1 LLKIRLV
8 PILIALHLSN
18 LSIAQ
23 SEPKLRWMSFEQLE
37 DSLAK
42 KPKRVFVDFYADWCA
57 PCLKMD
63 KEVFT
68 DKEVIQELTKNYYA
82 VKMNVESEDTIY
94 FSGQRFLNER
104 IKKRNPIHQI
114 PLLMARQKDKPFS
127 LPALIFLDKKFKAT
141 ARYFQYLNVAQLT
154 EILKTQDNRID

>member
-1 LLKIRLV
+1 MLKVRLV
-8 PILIALHLSN
+8 LILIVLHLSN

-42 KPKRVFVDFYADWCA
+42 KPKRVFIDFYADWCA

-68 DKEVIQELTKNYYA
+68 DKEIIQELTKNYYA

-127 LPALIFLDKKFKAT
+127 LPALVFLDKKFKAT
-141 ARYFQYLNVAQLT
+141 ARYFQYLNVVQLT
-154 EILKTQDNRID
+154 EILKSQDNRID